1 MNRRLA
7 NEIEFSGSY
16 TFSRTIDDASDFSE
30 QSQNPYDIRAER
42 AVSANE
48 QRHRF
53 VLSGTFDLPFGDEE
67 EEKELSGFL
76 PKLARGDHA
85 EEVGGLFHLKDHG
98 RDVWGD
104 RAAGGGDEDRLR
116 VLLSRFHRARSIYRE
131 MGSALQINF
140 NWT

>member
-7 NEIEFSGSY
+7 NEIEFSGS
-16 TFSRTIDDASDFSE
+16 SRTIDDASDFSE
-30 QSQNPYDIRAER
+30 QPQNPYDIRAER

-76 PKLARGDHA
+76 PKLLGNIETAPILTLGVAD
-85 EEVGGLFHLKDHG
+85 LSIHLWASMP
-98 RDVWGD
+98 VTM
-104 RAAGGGDEDRLR
+104 
-116 VLLSRFHRARSIYRE
+116 VLSRFHRARSIYRE